1 MPGVDPSPGPAFD
14 AGKPGTHWRLSRRRR
29 HHVVMADST
38 DELILQTSLFG
49 RVSLVLGPPLVL
61 AVGLTSLAAEGPGIL
76 SLTLL
81 VVGAA
86 LAVSALFFQPWT
98 TAFTPQGIERRCL
111 LRKDTLGWS
120 EVDAIRR
127 TPARKRVG
135 GLMATTGER
144 RRHLLT
150 DRAESLHEFN
160 RLRDVVSHWAPE
172 VAFTARPPVT
182 PGQP

>member
-1 MPGVDPSPGPAFD
+1 
-14 AGKPGTHWRLSRRRR
+14 
-29 HHVVMADST
+29 MANST
-38 DELILQTSLFG
+38 DELILQTSVFG

-61 AVGLTSLAAEGPGIL
+61 AVGLTSVSAEGPSIV

-86 LAVSALFFQPWT
+86 LAISALFFQPWT
-98 TAFTPQGIERRCL
+98 TAFTRSGIERRCL
-111 LRKDTLGWS
+111 LRKDLLEWS

-127 TPARKRVG
+127 TPARKRIG
-135 GLMATTGER
+135 GLMATSGER

-160 RLRDVVSHWAPE
+160 RLRDVMAAWAPE
-172 VAFTARPPVT
+172 VALVARPPVT
-182 PGQP
+182 PGEH